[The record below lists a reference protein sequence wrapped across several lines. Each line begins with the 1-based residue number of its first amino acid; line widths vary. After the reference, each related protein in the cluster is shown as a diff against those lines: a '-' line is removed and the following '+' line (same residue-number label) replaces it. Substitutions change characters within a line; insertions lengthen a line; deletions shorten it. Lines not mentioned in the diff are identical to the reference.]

1 MGARHCSRH
10 GEEQCISYLFSGLK
24 QHPLIIS
31 LPLWTGIGAGDTWSS
46 AQGVRGF
53 SQGSGRGW
61 ERSLRKAQ
69 RVGAA
74 PFTSSGLFSEGQFS
88 PWLPVCRR
96 SPSEVTVGGH
106 HQVLS
111 RYACPAWQ
119 LVPSKPAR
127 ESLLARRMS
136 HSYVA

>member
-1 MGARHCSRH
+1 MQFIFSAHCMGARHCSRH

-24 QHPLIIS
+24 QHPLMIS
-31 LPLWTGIGAGDTWSS
+31 LPLWTGIGAGDTLSS

-88 PWLPVCRR
+88 PWLPVRRR
-96 SPSEVTVGGH
+96 SPSEVTIRFLADTPAQLGNSF
-106 HQVLS
+106 HQNQPERV
-111 RYACPAWQ
+111 C
-119 LVPSKPAR
+119 
-127 ESLLARRMS
+127 
-136 HSYVA
+136 